1 MSPNT
6 AFGAAGA
13 VIPIIH
19 AITVTIVYI
28 LRKPNLKMIDRV
40 IINIKSGN
48 GGDGAISG
56 RREKYVPR
64 GGPDGGDGGNGGGV
78 FLVADPN
85 MNTLLEYRY
94 RRHFSAEDGRRG
106 DGKSRHGANGRDIS
120 LRVPVGTQVWAED
133 AEDEDGGGSRLLGDL
148 DAPGQRLL
156 AAKGGAGG
164 AGNARYATSTN
175 QFPLLAQSGA
185 AGEALTLRLELKL
198 LADVGIIG
206 SPNAGKSSLLAAASA
221 ARPKVADYPFTTL
234 EPSLGVV
241 EARGETFVMVDIP
254 GLIEGASAGVGL
266 GLEFLRHVERARVLI
281 HLVDGSLDDPA
292 AEYAKINAELAEYG
306 GGVERKPQILAVNKL
321 DLTDVSVLRDDLA
334 DAFAQADAPPPLFVS
349 AATRE
354 GVGELMDAAFDAL
367 RSASET
373 PAAPE
378 TAAIPDDDDGDFADA
393 PILRPA
399 PRRRRPQVYADGE
412 GGFIVE
418 WQPAERMAGMVDLD
432 DWSARMQFYD
442 RLRRAGVIEALEN
455 AGVGSGDVVRI
466 GGVEWRWE

>member
-1 MSPNT
+1 
-6 AFGAAGA
+6 
-13 VIPIIH
+13 
-19 AITVTIVYI
+19 
-28 LRKPNLKMIDRV
+28 MIDKV

-48 GGDGAISG
+48 GGNGAISG

-64 GGPDGGDGGNGGGV
+64 GGPDGGDGGNGGSV

-120 LRVPVGTQVWAED
+120 LRVPVGTQVWTD
-133 AEDEDGGGSRLLGDL
+133 GDEDGGGARLLGDL

-175 QFPLLAQSGA
+175 RFPLLAQSGA
-185 AGEALTLRLELKL
+185 AGEEMALRLELKL
-198 LADVGIIG
+198 LADVGVIG

-221 ARPKVADYPFTTL
+221 ARPKVAEYPFTTL

-281 HLVDGSLDDPA
+281 HLVDGSLDDPV

-334 DAFAQADAPPPLFVS
+334 DAFAQAGAPPPLFVS

-354 GVGELMDAAFDAL
+354 GVAALMEAALDAL

-378 TAAIPDDDDGDFADA
+378 AAAPDDADGDGYDDA

-399 PRRRRPQVYADGE
+399 PRRRRPLVYADDD

-418 WQPAERMAGMVDLD
+418 WQPAERMAGMVNPD

-442 RLRRAGVIEALEN
+442 RLRRAGVIEALEK
-455 AGVGSGDVVRI
+455 AGVNSGDVVRI
-466 GGVEWRWE
+466 GGMEWRWE

>member
-1 MSPNT
+1 
-6 AFGAAGA
+6 
-13 VIPIIH
+13 
-19 AITVTIVYI
+19 
-28 LRKPNLKMIDRV
+28 MIDRV
-40 IINIKSGN
+40 IINIKSGD

-64 GGPDGGDGGNGGGV
+64 GGPDGGDGGNGGGI

-94 RRHFSAEDGRRG
+94 RRHFQAEDGRRG
-106 DGKSRHGANGRDIS
+106 DGKMRHGANGRDVS

-133 AEDEDGGGSRLLGDL
+133 ADVVGSRLLGDL
-148 DAPGQRLL
+148 DSPGQRLL

-175 QFPLLAQSGA
+175 RFPLLAQSGA
-185 AGEALTLRLELKL
+185 AGETLILRLELKL
-198 LADVGIIG
+198 LADVGVIG

-241 EARGETFVMVDIP
+241 EARGDTFVMVDIP

-281 HLVDGSLDDPA
+281 HLVDGSLDDPV
-292 AEYAKINAELAEYG
+292 AEYRKINAELAEYG

-334 DAFAQADAPPPLFVS
+334 DAFAQVADAPPPLFVS

-354 GVGELMDAAFDAL
+354 GVSELMDAAFDAL
-367 RSASET
+367 RTASET
-373 PAAPE
+373 PASALE
-378 TAAIPDDDDGDFADA
+378 TAIPHDDDDGGDDYESA

-399 PRRRRPQVYADGE
+399 PRRRRPLVYADGE

-418 WQPAERMAGMVDLD
+418 WQPAERMAGMVDAD

-442 RLRRAGVIEALEN
+442 RLRRAGVIEALEK

-466 GGVEWRWE
+466 GGMEWRWE

>member
-1 MSPNT
+1 
-6 AFGAAGA
+6 
-13 VIPIIH
+13 
-19 AITVTIVYI
+19 
-28 LRKPNLKMIDRV
+28 MIDRV

-48 GGDGAISG
+48 GGNGAISG

-64 GGPDGGDGGNGGGV
+64 GGPDGGDGGDGGSV

-106 DGKSRHGANGRDIS
+106 DGKLRHGANGRDAT
-120 LRVPVGTQVWAED
+120 LRVPVGAQVW
-133 AEDEDGGGSRLLGDL
+133 AEDEDGGGARLLGDL
-148 DAPGQRLL
+148 DGPGQRLL

-164 AGNARYATSTN
+164 AGNARYATPTN
-175 QFPLLAQSGA
+175 RFPLLAQSGA
-185 AGEALTLRLELKL
+185 AGEARTLRLELKL
-198 LADVGIIG
+198 LADVGVIG

-281 HLVDGSLDDPA
+281 HLVDGSLDDPV

-334 DAFAQADAPPPLFVS
+334 DAFALSGAPPPLFVS

-354 GVGELMDAAFDAL
+354 GVDGLMEAALDAL

-373 PAAPE
+373 TAALAA
-378 TAAIPDDDDGDFADA
+378 AAIPDDDGGDYADA

-399 PRRRRPQVYADGE
+399 PRRRRPLAYADGE
-412 GGFIVE
+412 GGFVVE
-418 WQPAERMAGMVDLD
+418 WQPAERMAGMVDPN
-432 DWSARMQFYD
+432 DWSARMQFYE

>member
-1 MSPNT
+1 
-6 AFGAAGA
+6 
-13 VIPIIH
+13 
-19 AITVTIVYI
+19 
-28 LRKPNLKMIDRV
+28 MIDRV
-40 IINIKSGN
+40 IINIKSGS
-48 GGDGAISG
+48 GGNGAISG

-64 GGPDGGDGGNGGGV
+64 GGPDGGDGGSGGNV

-106 DGKSRHGANGRDIS
+106 DGKLRHGANGRDVS

-133 AEDEDGGGSRLLGDL
+133 ADGGGARLLGDL
-148 DAPGQRLL
+148 DSAGQRLL
-156 AAKGGAGG
+156 AAQGGAGG
-164 AGNARYATSTN
+164 AGNARYATPTN
-175 QFPLLAQSGA
+175 RFPMLAQSGLP
-185 AGEALTLRLELKL
+185 GEELALRLELKL
-198 LADVGIIG
+198 LADVGVIG

-281 HLVDGSLDDPA
+281 HLVDGSLDDPV
-292 AEYAKINAELAEYG
+292 AEYRKINAELAEYG

-321 DLTDVSVLRDDLA
+321 DLTDVSVLRDDLS
-334 DAFAQADAPPPLFVS
+334 DAFAQVADAPPLFVS

-354 GVGELMDAAFDAL
+354 GVSELMEAAFDAL

-378 TAAIPDDDDGDFADA
+378 TAVPPDGDGYEDA

-399 PRRRRPQVYADGE
+399 PRRRRPLVYADGD
-412 GGFIVE
+412 GGFVVE
-418 WQPAERMAGMVDLD
+418 WQPAERMAGMVDPD
-432 DWSARMQFYD
+432 DWNARMQFYD

-466 GGVEWRWE
+466 GGMEWRWE

>member
-1 MSPNT
+1 
-6 AFGAAGA
+6 
-13 VIPIIH
+13 
-19 AITVTIVYI
+19 
-28 LRKPNLKMIDRV
+28 MIDRV

-48 GGDGAISG
+48 GGNGAISG

-64 GGPDGGDGGNGGGV
+64 GGPDGGDGGSGGDV

-106 DGKSRHGANGRDIS
+106 DGKLRHGANGRDVS

-133 AEDEDGGGSRLLGDL
+133 ADGGGARLLGDL
-148 DAPGQRLL
+148 DSAGQRLL

-164 AGNARYATSTN
+164 AGNARYATPTN
-175 QFPLLAQSGA
+175 RFPMLAQSGLP
-185 AGEALTLRLELKL
+185 GEELALRLELKL
-198 LADVGIIG
+198 LADVGVIG

-281 HLVDGSLDDPA
+281 HLVDGSLDDPV
-292 AEYAKINAELAEYG
+292 AEYRKINAELAEYG

-334 DAFAQADAPPPLFVS
+334 DAFAQAADAPPPLFVS

-354 GVGELMDAAFDAL
+354 GVAELMEAALDAL
-367 RSASET
+367 RTASET
-373 PAAPE
+373 PASAPE
-378 TAAIPDDDDGDFADA
+378 TVAVSPDGDDYEDA

-399 PRRRRPQVYADGE
+399 PRRRRPLVYADGE
-412 GGFIVE
+412 GGFVVE
-418 WQPAERMAGMVDLD
+418 WQPAERMAGMVDPD
-432 DWSARMQFYD
+432 DWNARMQFYD

-466 GGVEWRWE
+466 GGMEWRWE